1 MADQNEQ
8 KVVKS
13 KWLIIVTLIATR
25 AEASITVGPV
35 GSPSHPRH
43 VSIKPFIDAGLTERE
58 ALTRVMEIA
67 EIAVAG
73 ATP

>member
-1 MADQNEQ
+1 MADPNVQ
-8 KVVKS
+8 KVVKNG
-13 KWLIIVTLIATR
+13 WLVVVLLVASR

-43 VSIKPFIDAGLTERE
+43 VSIKPYIDAGLTERE
-58 ALTRVMEIA
+58 ALERVMEIA